1 MLSDNVRMLVKD
13 EETGRAVRASPRG
26 QLCSGLC
33 WGDARCAAVERA
45 DELALL
51 ETSHGGGQ
59 VTDEGNGVGAAPWG
73 RAYLLESGEDKLGR
87 RDNNPPLQMV
97 AGAPGRPSADD
108 CRRPTAPEDRL
119 GVSDLRHP
127 SWQPPPTQTQLSK
140 SLSMRVSQNRRRAQ
154 GLKALIGICPLC
166 AVAAFRLARTRSTG
180 PMAFNPPGWHLPGE
194 FRHAS

>member
-45 DELALL
+45 DKLALL

-97 AGAPGRPSADD
+97 AGPGPSI
-108 CRRPTAPEDRL
+108 
-119 GVSDLRHP
+119 S
-127 SWQPPPTQTQLSK
+127 
-140 SLSMRVSQNRRRAQ
+140 
-154 GLKALIGICPLC
+154 
-166 AVAAFRLARTRSTG
+166 
-180 PMAFNPPGWHLPGE
+180 
-194 FRHAS
+194 